1 MKTSI
6 FALVMCCF
14 LSFSN
19 LAQSKSDAVKVGD
32 IFTVGKVEMNNY
44 KHIKF
49 PRNNFI
55 IKRGGIATYKNVV
68 NKEVKITS
76 LKEKKDGRLI
86 ATIQLTSGR
95 YFFKSHKYIKV
106 DLNKALTSNEL
117 IEG

>member
-6 FALVMCCF
+6 FTLVMCCF

-19 LAQSKSDAVKVGD
+19 FAQSKSDAIKVGD
-32 IFTVGKVEMNNY
+32 VFTVGKVEMNNY

-68 NKEVKITS
+68 NKEVKVTS
-76 LKEKKDGRLI
+76 LEEKKDGSLE
-86 ATIQLTSGR
+86 AVIQLTSGR

-106 DLNKALTSNEL
+106 DLNKALNSKEL
-117 IEG
+117 IAS